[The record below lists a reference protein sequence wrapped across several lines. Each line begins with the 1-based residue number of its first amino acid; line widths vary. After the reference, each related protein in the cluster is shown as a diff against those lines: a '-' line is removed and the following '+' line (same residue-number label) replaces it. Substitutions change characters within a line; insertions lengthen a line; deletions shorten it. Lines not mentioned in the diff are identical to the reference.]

1 MPVGKPQAK
10 YTASPCRRLLN
21 NKPLSG
27 EKIMT
32 KEKELYTS
40 PLVERNASR
49 EMAELFGAQKKFST
63 WRRLW
68 LELAK
73 AQKKFGL
80 NIKQGQIDQM
90 ARHLDDIDFKKAER
104 YEKECRHD
112 VVAHIRTFADAAP
125 KAAPIIHLG
134 ATSCFVGDN
143 ADLII
148 MRNALE
154 ITAGKLAAVINLL
167 GKFAKKYRDL
177 ATLGYTHY
185 QPAQLTTVG
194 KRATLW
200 CYELVMDLQE
210 IEHRLETLP
219 FRGVK
224 GTTGTQASFLELFDG
239 NHNKVKQLDKM
250 VAAAFGFKNICAV
263 TGQTYQRKID
273 TLVINCLSSIA
284 QSAHK
289 LCNDIR
295 LLANLKQIEE
305 PFEKTQVGSSAMAYK
320 RNPMRCERVTSLCR
334 FVLSSAT
341 SPPMTASEQW
351 LERTLDDS
359 ANRRIVIPEAF
370 LAVDGILQILINVLD
385 GLVVYPKVIEG
396 YVTAELPFMATE
408 NILMASV
415 KAGGNRQELHERIR
429 LHSQA
434 AAAQVKKFGQPN
446 DLISQLKSDMAFSK
460 VNFEKVLDPKNYV
473 GRAPKQVDEFIK
485 GIVEPIRRRYRNQ
498 LSRKVDLHV

>member
-1 MPVGKPQAK
+1 MG
-10 YTASPCRRLLN
+10 
-21 NKPLSG
+21 NK
-27 EKIMT
+27 KMNDRNY
-32 KEKELYTS
+32 YTS
-40 PLVERNASR
+40 PLVERNASI
-49 EMAELFGAQKKFST
+49 EMSELFGAQTKFSV

-73 AQKKFGL
+73 AQKKLGL
-80 NIKQGQIDQM
+80 NITQGQINQM
-90 ARHLDDIDFKKAER
+90 ARHLDDINFEKAAR
-104 YEKECRHD
+104 YEKKLRHD

-224 GTTGTQASFLELFDG
+224 GTTGTQASFLSLFDG
-239 NHNKVKQLDKM
+239 NHSKVKQLDKM
-250 VAAAFGFKNICAV
+250 LAAAFGFKNICAV

-273 TLVINCLSSIA
+273 TLVVNCLASIA

-289 LCNDIR
+289 LCNDLR
-295 LLANLKQIEE
+295 LSANLKEIEE
-305 PFEKTQVGSSAMAYK
+305 PFETTQVGSSAMAYK
-320 RNPMRCERVTSLCR
+320 RNPMRCERVTALCR
-334 FVLSSAT
+334 FVLSIAT
-341 SPPMTASEQW
+341 SPAMTASEQW
-351 LERTLDDS
+351 FERTLDDS
-359 ANRRIVIPEAF
+359 ANRRIVIPEVF

-385 GLVVYPKVIEG
+385 GLVVYPKVIEAH
-396 YVTAELPFMATE
+396 VAAELPFMATE
-408 NILMASV
+408 NILMAAV

-446 DLISQLKSDMAFSK
+446 DLISRLKSDMAFRK